1 MDLPMLPSMLSKP
14 PHCDRALRLR
24 CSKVPE
30 SGSGI
35 FLVEKLMI
43 ILLSQH
49 NTISILKI
57 KYNFF

>member
-14 PHCDRALRLR
+14 PHCDIALRLR